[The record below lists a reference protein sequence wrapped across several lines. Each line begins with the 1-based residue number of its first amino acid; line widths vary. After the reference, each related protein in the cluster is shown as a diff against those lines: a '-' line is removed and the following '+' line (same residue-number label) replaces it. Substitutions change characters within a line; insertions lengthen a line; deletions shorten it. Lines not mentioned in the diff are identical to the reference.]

1 MTNSPDVNNKAKSE
15 TWKQHN
21 LFFSYVTLAE
31 PTFFMVS
38 FSGTI
43 WSFFPLMTSQ
53 KQKCTHSM
61 ECNDERYRAIPL
73 YFNSNNPCFKDD
85 RITTRRRKRWGKTI
99 YNTSLVKETV
109 VFLRQYSGS
118 GVYWHFLNSCLW
130 ISVCFVTR
138 VILIWC
144 NLMQEK
150 FAPISLS

>member
-1 MTNSPDVNNKAKSE
+1 MKAAQS
-15 TWKQHN
+15 
-21 LFFSYVTLAE
+21 LFFIRYVGWTHVLYG
-31 PTFFMVS
+31 FFFRDDMIL
-38 FSGTI
+38 FSSNDITKTK
-43 WSFFPLMTSQ
+43 M
-53 KQKCTHSM
+53 HSM
-61 ECNDERYRAIPL
+61 ECNDKRYRAIPL
-73 YFNSNNPCFKDD
+73 YFNPNNPCFKDD

-130 ISVCFVTR
+130 ISVCFVTH

-150 FAPISLS
+150 FAPISPGYMFWT